1 MHSDL
6 SPHLHTPECNRLINL
21 LKSCHEEN
29 KYAKFLGVCNDFD
42 QQVVVCL
49 RNERKENSR
58 KNRAQS
64 AEKHRR
70 VQERMKEF
78 ENEEKARNAV

>member
-6 SPHLHTPECNRLINL
+6 SPHLHTPECNRLIDL
-21 LKSCHEEN
+21 LKRCHEEN

-58 KNRAQS
+58 KNREQS
-64 AEKHRR
+64 LEKHRR
-70 VQERMKEF
+70 VQERMKQIEQ
-78 ENEEKARNAV
+78 EEKARHSM

>member
-6 SPHLHTPECNRLINL
+6 SPHLHTPECNRLIEL
-21 LKSCHEEN
+21 LKSCHREN
-29 KYAKFLGVCNDFD
+29 KYTKFLGACNDFD

-58 KNRAQS
+58 KNREQS

-70 VQERMKEF
+70 IQEQLKKF
-78 ENEEKARNAV
+78 ENEEKAQKAM

>member
-6 SPHLHTPECNRLINL
+6 SPHLHTPECNRLIDL
-21 LKSCHEEN
+21 LKRCHEEK

-58 KNRAQS
+58 KNREQS
-64 AEKHRR
+64 LEKHRR
-70 VQERMKEF
+70 VQERMKQI
-78 ENEEKARNAV
+78 ENEEKARHSM

>member
-6 SPHLHTPECNRLINL
+6 SPHLHTPECNRLIDL
-21 LKSCHEEN
+21 LKRCHEEN

-42 QQVVVCL
+42 QQVVGCL

-58 KNRAQS
+58 KNREQS
-64 AEKHRR
+64 LEKYRR
-70 VQERMKEF
+70 VQERMKQI
-78 ENEEKARNAV
+78 ENEEKARHSM